1 MFKLMLSL
9 LIFFL
14 VSCASIIKGSKQ
26 LITINCNI
34 DGAQVFID
42 DVEVGVTPF
51 VGEIKKN
58 QKLLMVKKEGYKT
71 YSSALSTQLEGM
83 FWGNIITGG
92 TIGSITD
99 FATGAAYAYA
109 PASYQIELIED
120 GMGLKEFEKRLS
132 LKKFAMINMSNIA
145 NDLSNNNG
153 PYLNSLIQLAGL
165 EGNSFDKD
173 MIRDSLIKSKGDQV
187 SFGILMV
194 TYLNI

>member
-1 MFKLMLSL
+1 MLSL
-9 LIFFL
+9 LIFLL
-14 VSCASIIKGSKQ
+14 VSCATIIKGSKQ

-120 GMGLKEFEKRLS
+120 GMGLKEFEKRLN

-194 TYLNI
+194 NCLNI